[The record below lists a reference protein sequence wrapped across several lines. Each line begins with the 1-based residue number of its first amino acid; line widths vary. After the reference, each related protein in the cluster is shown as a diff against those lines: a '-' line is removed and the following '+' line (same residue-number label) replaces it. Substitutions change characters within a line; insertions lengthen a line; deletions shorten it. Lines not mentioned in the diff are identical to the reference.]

1 MKKRSVRSIL
11 LGVMVLTV
19 SIALCACGGDKNAET
34 ETDNTSQEQDADAVA
49 EETEGQA
56 EAAGE
61 PTQGGSVVVGKTQD
75 LVSLDP
81 HAVTDAGT
89 RDVVFNLYEGLVK
102 ATPDGELKPAVASD
116 YTISEDAKVYTF
128 TLRDG
133 ITFHDGSAVTVDD
146 IKYSLE
152 RFAEE
157 QSDSSAFS
165 IVEDVVIAD
174 DKTVEVHLSEGNSEF
189 LPELTCGIIP
199 ASNEDVTGN
208 PIGTGPF
215 KFVSYAPG
223 ENLVMERY
231 DGYWGEKAYL
241 DQVTFKFV
249 ADVETAFMELQA
261 GTLDILNYL
270 TADQVSTLGDDFTIV
285 NGSMNLVHAM
295 YLNNDYEPLSN
306 VKVRQALCYA
316 VDRQSINDFLFGGA
330 SRLIGTHMIP
340 SLTKYYNEETES
352 LYEYN
357 PEKAKELLAEAG
369 YPDGF
374 ELSIMVPSAY
384 SQHVSTAE
392 IIAENLKAVGIDA
405 KLELVEW
412 STWLSECYQGRKYQ
426 ATVVGVDGKLSPS
439 DWFAKYVST
448 DAKNFMNYKS
458 EEFDKLFNEAYATV
472 DADKKAELY
481 KEAEMVL
488 AQDAVNVFIEDPA
501 DFVAVNSK
509 LAGYQFYPIAAQDMS
524 TVYYAEQQ

>member
-223 ENLVMERY
+223 ENLVM
-231 DGYWGEKAYL
+231 
-241 DQVTFKFV
+241 
-249 ADVETAFMELQA
+249 
-261 GTLDILNYL
+261 
-270 TADQVSTLGDDFTIV
+270 
-285 NGSMNLVHAM
+285 
-295 YLNNDYEPLSN
+295 
-306 VKVRQALCYA
+306 
-316 VDRQSINDFLFGGA
+316 
-330 SRLIGTHMIP
+330 
-340 SLTKYYNEETES
+340 
-352 LYEYN
+352 
-357 PEKAKELLAEAG
+357 
-369 YPDGF
+369 
-374 ELSIMVPSAY
+374 
-384 SQHVSTAE
+384 
-392 IIAENLKAVGIDA
+392 
-405 KLELVEW
+405 
-412 STWLSECYQGRKYQ
+412 
-426 ATVVGVDGKLSPS
+426 
-439 DWFAKYVST
+439 
-448 DAKNFMNYKS
+448 
-458 EEFDKLFNEAYATV
+458 
-472 DADKKAELY
+472 
-481 KEAEMVL
+481 
-488 AQDAVNVFIEDPA
+488 
-501 DFVAVNSK
+501 
-509 LAGYQFYPIAAQDMS
+509 
-524 TVYYAEQQ
+524 

>member
-1 MKKRSVRSIL
+1 MRKKSVRSIL
-11 LGVMVLTV
+11 SAVMVLAV

-34 ETDNTSQEQDADAVA
+34 KNSNNSQEQSPAAD
-49 EETEGQA
+49 QA
-56 EAAGE
+56 APAGE
-61 PTQGGSVVVGKTQD
+61 PTAGGSVVVGKTQD

-102 ATPDGELKPAVASD
+102 VTPNGDLMPAVASD
-116 YTISEDAKVYTF
+116 YSISDDAKVYTF

-133 ITFHDGSAVTVDD
+133 ITFHDGSAVTVND
-146 IKYSLE
+146 IKYSIE

-157 QSDSSAFS
+157 QTDSSAFS
-165 IVEDVVIAD
+165 IVEEVAVVD
-174 DKTVEVHLSEGNSEF
+174 DKTVEVRLNEGNSEF

-199 ASNEDVTGN
+199 EANEDPAGN

-215 KFVSYAPG
+215 KYVSYTPG
-223 ENLVMERY
+223 QNLVLERY

-261 GTLDILNYL
+261 GTLDVLNYL
-270 TADQVSTLGDDFTIV
+270 TADQVKVLGDEFNIV
-285 NGSMNLVHAM
+285 NGSMKLVHAL
-295 YLNNDYEPLSN
+295 YLNNDYEPLSDLR
-306 VKVRQALCYA
+306 VRQALNYA

-340 SLTKYYNEETES
+340 VLETYYNEETEG

-369 YPDGF
+369 YADGF
-374 ELSIMVPSAY
+374 ELSIMVPSSY

-392 IIAENLKAVGIDA
+392 IIVENLKAVGIDA
-405 KLELVEW
+405 KLDLVEW
-412 STWLSECYQGRKYQ
+412 SSWLSECYQGRNYQ

-448 DAKNFMNYKS
+448 DAKNFMNYRS
-458 EEFDKLFNEAYATV
+458 DVFDKLFEEAKATV
-472 DADKKAELY
+472 DIDTKAKLY

-501 DFVAVNSK
+501 DFVAVNAK
-509 LAGYQFYPIAAQDMS
+509 LAGYQFYPVAAQDMS
-524 TVYYAEQQ
+524 TVYYVAE

>member
-1 MKKRSVRSIL
+1 MKKKSVRSIL
-11 LGVMVLTV
+11 LAVMVLAV

-34 ETDNTSQEQDADAVA
+34 EADNSSQEQDADAEA
-49 EETEGQA
+49 EDNEAQA
-56 EAAGE
+56 PAAGE
-61 PTQGGSVVVGKTQD
+61 PTEGGSVVVGMTQD

-89 RDVVFNLYEGLVK
+89 RNVVFNLYEGLVK
-102 ATPDGELKPAVASD
+102 ATPNGDLEPAVASD
-116 YTISEDAKVYTF
+116 YTISDDAKVYTF

-152 RFAEE
+152 RYAEE

-165 IVEDVVIAD
+165 IVEEVAVVD
-174 DKTVEVHLSEGNSEF
+174 EKTVEVRLKEGNSEF

-199 ASNEDVTGN
+199 ASNEDPAGN

-215 KFVSYAPG
+215 KFVSYEPG
-223 ENLVMERY
+223 QNIVMAKY

-241 DQVTFKFV
+241 DEVTFKFV

-270 TADQVSTLGDDFTIV
+270 TADQVSVLGDEFNIV
-285 NGSMNLVHAM
+285 NGSMNLVHALF
-295 YLNNDYEPLSN
+295 LNNDYEPLSN
-306 VKVRQALCYA
+306 LKVRQALNYA
-316 VDRQSINDFLFGGA
+316 VDCQSINDFLFGGA
-330 SRLIGTHMIP
+330 SRLIGTHMSP
-340 SLTKYYNEETES
+340 SLASYYNEETEG

-369 YPDGF
+369 YADGF

-384 SQHVSTAE
+384 TQHVSTAE
-392 IIAENLKAVGIDA
+392 IIVENLKAVGIDA

-412 STWLSECYQGRKYQ
+412 GTWLSECYQGRNYE

-458 EEFDKLFNEAYATV
+458 EKFDALFAEALATV
-472 DADKKAELY
+472 DAQKKAELY

-488 AQDAVNVFIEDPA
+488 AEDAVNVFIEDPA

-524 TVYYAEQQ
+524 TVYYVAE